1 MLYGDILHL
10 ARRMGHILADEI
22 SLRADA
28 LRNRERILAAA
39 EDVFLEKGAGVSLDD
54 VAKRAGVGI
63 GTLYRRFPT
72 REDLVA
78 AAFSARFLTLAE
90 TSRARDAELDPLDA
104 IRAYLEEL
112 VRHTNVYRGL
122 AASLGTV
129 LETGTPGCLA
139 TIEEGTRLL
148 KQAQAARVVRDD
160 ITFNDIVCIAVAT
173 SLATEKA
180 SSQQAQIAHLVDV
193 FIDGIGTG

>member
-72 REDLVA
+72 REDLLA
-78 AAFSARFLTLAE
+78 AAFSARFLVLAE
-90 TSRARDAELDPLDA
+90 SSLARDAELDPLDA

-139 TIEEGTRLL
+139 TTAEGTRLL

-160 ITFNDIVCIAVAT
+160 ITFNDIVCIAVAI